1 MEETNSLADLTITE
15 LKEVCRSYRL
25 PVSGAKEV
33 LLQRLVPFIEALANF
48 DDGDEIASFE
58 ES

>member
-1 MEETNSLADLTITE
+1 MNALADLTVAE
-15 LKEVCRSYRL
+15 LKEVCRSYGL
-25 PVSGAKEV
+25 PVSGAKDV

-48 DDGDEIASFE
+48 DDGDEMASLE